1 MRSSIRKKIP
11 YLIIPIF
18 IPFGGCSHQCVFC
31 NQVKITGADYLPG
44 KNEIVGTVESH
55 LSTWK
60 KGGRKEIAFYGGSF
74 TALPRDVQEDYLK
87 AAYKYVKSGR
97 IDGLRISTRPD
108 CIDDAT
114 IKMLR
119 KYKVGAVELGV
130 QSMVNAVLK
139 LSGRGH
145 VGKDTV
151 RAVRLLKEASM
162 KIGMQIMPG
171 LPGDTETS
179 IISTARRVIITKPN
193 FVRIYPTVVIRETP
207 LHTLYNKGEYIP
219 WTLNEMVSVCRKIYE
234 MFQRSS
240 ITVIRMGL
248 QPTKELEENIVAGP
262 YHPSF
267 RQLVEGTIEQKPWTM

>member
-1 MRSSIRKKIP
+1 MAKKIP

-18 IPFGGCSHQCVFC
+18 IPFGGCDHQCVFC
-31 NQVKITGADYLPG
+31 NQVKITGATYLPG
-44 KNEIVGTVESH
+44 EREIVGTVESY

-60 KGGRKEIAFYGGSF
+60 RGGRKEIAFYGGSF
-74 TALPRDVQEDYLK
+74 TALPIDVQIDYLE
-87 AAYKYVKSGR
+87 AAYKYVKSGQV
-97 IDGLRISTRPD
+97 DGLRLSTRPD
-108 CIDDAT
+108 AIDDDT
-114 IKMLR
+114 IRLLK

-130 QSMVNAVLK
+130 QSMVNKVLK

-151 RAVRLLKEASM
+151 RAVRLLKEAKI
-162 KIGMQIMPG
+162 KIGIQLMPG
-171 LPGDTETS
+171 LPGDTEST
-179 IISTARRVIITKPN
+179 IISTARRVIITRPN
-193 FVRIYPTVVIRETP
+193 FVRIYPTVVIKETP

-219 WTLNEMVSVCRKIYE
+219 WTLKDMVSVCRKMYE

-240 ITVIRMGL
+240 ITIIRMGL

-267 RQLVEGTIEQKPWTM
+267 RQLVEGTHKQDI

>member
-1 MRSSIRKKIP
+1 MEKKIP
-11 YLIIPIF
+11 YLIIPVF
-18 IPFGGCSHQCVFC
+18 IPFGGCSSKCVFC
-31 NQVKITGADYLPG
+31 NQAKITGTAYLPG
-44 KNEIVGTVESH
+44 KTEVIGTIESY

-74 TALPRDVQEDYLK
+74 TSLPTDAQEDYLK
-87 AAYKYVKSGR
+87 TAYKYVESGQV
-97 IDGLRISTRPD
+97 DGLRISTRPD
-108 CIDDAT
+108 SIDDKT
-114 IKMLR
+114 IKLLD

-130 QSMVNAVLK
+130 QSMVNEVLK

-151 RAVRLLKEASM
+151 RAVRLLKEA
-162 KIGMQIMPG
+162 KIKVGIQIMPG
-171 LPGDTETS
+171 LPGDTEAT

-207 LHTLYNKGEYIP
+207 LHTMYNKCEYIR
-219 WTLNEMVSVCRKIYE
+219 WTLDDMVSICRKIYE
-234 MFQRSS
+234 MFQRAS

-248 QPTKELEENIVAGP
+248 QPTKELEDNIVAGP

-267 RQLVEGTIEQKPWTM
+267 RQLVEGTAQQEPWTI

>member
-1 MRSSIRKKIP
+1 MATKIP

-18 IPFGGCSHQCVFC
+18 IPFGGCEHQCVFC
-31 NQVKITGADYLPG
+31 NQIKITGTAYLPG
-44 KNEIVGTVESH
+44 NREVVGTIDSH

-74 TALPRDVQEDYLK
+74 TSLPRDAQVDYLK
-87 AAYKYVKSGR
+87 TAYKYVESGEV
-97 IDGLRISTRPD
+97 DGIRISTRPD
-108 CIDDAT
+108 GIDDDA
-114 IKMLR
+114 IKLL
-119 KYKVGAVELGV
+119 KGYGVGAVELGV
-130 QSMVNAVLK
+130 QSMVNNVLK

-145 VGKDTV
+145 AGKATV
-151 RAVRLLKEASM
+151 RATRLLKEAHM

-171 LPGDTETS
+171 MPGDTEST
-179 IISTARRVIITKPN
+179 IISTARRVIITRPN

-207 LHTLYNKGEYIP
+207 LHTMYNKGEYIP
-219 WTLNEMVSVCRKIYE
+219 WTLDEMVAICRKIYQ

-240 ITVIRMGL
+240 ITVIRLGL

-267 RQLVEGTIEQKPWTM
+267 RQLVEGTIQQEPWTI

>member
-1 MRSSIRKKIP
+1 MEKKIP

-18 IPFGGCSHQCVFC
+18 IPFGGCSHLCVFC
-31 NQVKITGADYLPG
+31 NQIKITGTSYLPG
-44 KNEIVGTVESH
+44 TKEIVATIESY

-60 KGGRKEIAFYGGSF
+60 KGGRKEVAFYGGSF
-74 TALPRDVQEDYLK
+74 TSLPPDVQEDYLK
-87 AAYKYVKSGR
+87 AAYKYVEDGY

-108 CIDDAT
+108 GIDDKT
-114 IKMLR
+114 IKHLK

-130 QSMVNAVLK
+130 QSMVNKILK

-145 VGKDTV
+145 MGKDSV
-151 RAVRLLKEASM
+151 RAVRLLKEADI
-162 KIGMQIMPG
+162 KVGMQIMPG
-171 LPGDTETS
+171 LPGDTEAT

-193 FVRIYPTVVIRETP
+193 FVRIYPTVVIKETP
-207 LHTLYNKGEYIP
+207 LHTMYNTGDFIP
-219 WTLNEMVSVCRKIYE
+219 WTLEEMVSVCRRIYE

-248 QPTKELEENIVAGP
+248 QPTQELEDNIVAGP

-267 RQLVEGTIEQKPWTM
+267 RQLVEGTHKQSA